1 MPRQKNVVSTI
12 IIDLADPQSIKNASA
27 RVDKM
32 AKGFNSFNHDV
43 QPRLASELRVRVF
56 GPMLRALRVYPPRK
70 LGMKIRWK
78 SKKQQRY
85 VMMLLKKA
93 AIARGTPDDL
103 AYRRTGRLGKS
114 WMYTLSIERDTLRLR
129 VFNTAT
135 TKWKGATHRLSRFIQ
150 GDIGLGTSR
159 SSVWRY
165 QAPVQ
170 PFHKDRGWNLAAP
183 IIREYVVKGRDLAVE
198 YYNIHV
204 GKIISQ

>member
-1 MPRQKNVVSTI
+1 MPRQKNVISTI
-12 IIDLADPQSIKNASA
+12 IIDLADPQSMKNASEH
-27 RVDKM
+27 VDKM
-32 AKGFNSFNHDV
+32 AKGFNSFNQDV

-78 SKKQQRY
+78 SKKQKRY
-85 VMMLLKKA
+85 VMILLKKA

-103 AYRRTGRLGKS
+103 AYRRTGKLGKS
-114 WMYTLSIERDTLRLR
+114 WTYTLGIQKDTLRLW

-135 TKWKGATHRLSRFIQ
+135 TKWKGETHRLSRFIQ
-150 GDIGLGTSR
+150 GDIGLGISR

-170 PFHKDRGWNLAAP
+170 PFHKDRGWNPAAP
-183 IIREYVVKGRDLAVE
+183 IIQEYVGKGRDLAVD

-204 GKIISQ
+204 GEIVSQ